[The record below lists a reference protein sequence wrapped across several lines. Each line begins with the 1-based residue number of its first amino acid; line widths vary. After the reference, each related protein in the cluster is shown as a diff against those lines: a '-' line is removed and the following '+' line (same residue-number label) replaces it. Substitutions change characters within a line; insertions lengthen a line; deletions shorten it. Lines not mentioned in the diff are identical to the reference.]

1 MFLRHLEVS
10 KATISSYNWRKS
22 LYRRGG
28 VGAAGAAILQSRCYM
43 QAIDRSEIEEVCVP
57 TRKGVAY
64 VCRLQLQI
72 NANKSCKYHKKY
84 AKKIRQRKIDSV

>member
-10 KATISSYNWRKS
+10 KATISSYNWRKT

-43 QAIDRSEIEEVCVP
+43 QAIDRSEIEECVYRQERVWH
-57 TRKGVAY
+57 TFAAY
-64 VCRLQLQI
+64 
-72 NANKSCKYHKKY
+72 SCK
-84 AKKIRQRKIDSV
+84 